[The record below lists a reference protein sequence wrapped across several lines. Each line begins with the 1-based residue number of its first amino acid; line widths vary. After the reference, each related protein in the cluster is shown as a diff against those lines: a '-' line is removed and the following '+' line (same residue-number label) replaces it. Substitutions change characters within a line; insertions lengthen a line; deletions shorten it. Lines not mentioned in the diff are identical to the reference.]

1 VAFPPVFLQPSV
13 RQPQKAG
20 GCRGRMP
27 GVTRLAL
34 LVLASLEVSTA
45 FAVAA
50 PPSPELKEKCGAEMR
65 TLCLRPWRMTPDSI
79 SDCVSEDRSQLSP
92 ICQGFWTFAYA
103 CQLEM
108 KSVCGGLS
116 PFTIKQC
123 LANSGDQF
131 SAKCREFLDL
141 K

>member
-1 VAFPPVFLQPSV
+1 
-13 RQPQKAG
+13 
-20 GCRGRMP
+20 MP
-27 GVTRLAL
+27 GFTSFAL
-34 LVLASLEVSTA
+34 LVLASLKVSAA

-50 PPSPELKEKCGAEMR
+50 PPSPDMKEKCSAEMR
-65 TLCLRPWRMTPDSI
+65 ALCLRPWRMTPDSI
-79 SDCVSEDRSQLSP
+79 SACVSEHRSQLSP
-92 ICQGFWTFAYA
+92 VCQGFWTFAYA

-123 LANSGDQF
+123 LANSGNQF
-131 SAKCREFLDL
+131 SATCRGFLDL